1 MSSHNGCIC
10 QHAAIFNHTPDD
22 SAFFVGVGAG
32 NVWDEC
38 QEGSP
43 KQGASFD

>member
-1 MSSHNGCIC
+1 MVVYVNMLQFLI
-10 QHAAIFNHTPDD
+10 TPLDD
-22 SAFFVGVGAG
+22 SAFFLGVGAG

-43 KQGASFD
+43 KQGASFH